1 MDYFTISMAAS
12 VFLLLYAVIYFVVSK
27 YVSSGSKSLIKDP
40 GVYFKVFGFLFACMS
55 LIFFVIGLGQ
65 SVAFVNQ
72 SPCENIV
79 NSSIV
84 INSSHTSYTYVD
96 SCVDRDVPKSIER
109 LYVITS
115 YLLYLQIIFL
125 IIALFVAIIGVIHR
139 W

>member
-1 MDYFTISMAAS
+1 MAAS
-12 VFLLLYAVIYFVVSK
+12 VFLLLYAVIYFFVSG
-27 YVSSGSKSLIKDP
+27 YVSNGNKNLIKDP

-55 LIFFVIGLGQ
+55 LVFFVIGLGQ

-72 SPCENIV
+72 APCENVVNTTISV
-79 NSSIV
+79 NSSL
-84 INSSHTSYTYVD
+84 TTYTYVD
-96 SCVDRDVPKSIER
+96 SCVDRDVPKSLER
-109 LYVITS
+109 LYIITS